1 MSLLLSRDSG
11 LRPRSPSDKLQV
23 FRTAA
28 AMNILEKVFLMIRL
42 AIRSRR
48 AKAQPITSRIIGLTG
63 RAETA
68 IAPVGTVFLRNELW
82 RACSDSHIDRGATV
96 RVTGLAGF
104 TLCVDLDTDS
114 ADRKSTLGAI

>member
-11 LRPRSPSDKLQV
+11 LRPGSPSDKLQV

-48 AKAQPITSRIIGLTG
+48 AKAQTNYFENHWSNRAGRDSDRSSRY
-63 RAETA
+63 
-68 IAPVGTVFLRNELW
+68 
-82 RACSDSHIDRGATV
+82 
-96 RVTGLAGF
+96 RVPA
-104 TLCVDLDTDS
+104 
-114 ADRKSTLGAI
+114 K